1 MSLKTA
7 ARIAF
12 VLGLALAAVGS
23 AQAQGPYP
31 RNYAFNCSGSAC
43 STGTCTASVPLALVG
58 RIQLN
63 TPTAGLGSVAINA
76 DFANVISPSAA
87 NPFTVTIVQ
96 GTALANSAGGNGIPV
111 GCFSAQFKVANV
123 PYLANTFACYS
134 DTEHNFDLIPIVKGT
149 GATLSCHANEM

>member
-1 MSLKTA
+1 MQ
-7 ARIAF
+7 RF
-12 VLGLALAAVGS
+12 GLLHRYLHGVS
-23 AQAQGPYP
+23 S
-31 RNYAFNCSGSAC
+31 SG
-43 STGTCTASVPLALVG
+43 LVG

-96 GTALANSAGGNGIPV
+96 GTALANSAGDNGIPV